1 MESIS
6 DFFSMISSPGGIE
19 QMIRWGGYLVLF
31 LIVFA
36 ETGLLIGFFLPGD
49 SLLVTAGVLAAAG
62 VLDITMLNLVLIP
75 AAIIGDATGYTIGLR
90 GGRRL
95 MARENSRLF
104 RREHLE
110 KTQRFYQKHG
120 GKTIVLARFIPLI
133 RTFAP
138 VVAGIGRMPYRQFAL
153 YNVFGGLFWISSTTL
168 TGYFLGSRVPNIS
181 QHLHYV
187 IGAVVL
193 LSILPVIYELVRGW
207 MRKRRAA
214 ASE

>member
-6 DFFSMISSPGGIE
+6 DFFNMISSPGGIE

-62 VLDITMLNLVLIP
+62 VLDITLLNLVLIP
-75 AAIIGDATGYTIGLR
+75 AAIIGDATGYTIGFR
-90 GGRRL
+90 GGRRML
-95 MARENSRLF
+95 NRENSRFF

-110 KTQRFYQKHG
+110 KTQRFYEKHG

-187 IGAVVL
+187 IGAVVI

-214 ASE
+214 SK